1 MARERHTAARRPH
14 IRQHGSVLIAEELV
28 LLALH
33 PDGTLARGQ
42 STQPSVATGVTGA
55 LVAELALA
63 GHIDLGDGRIRLTG
77 SRPDHPVLAQA
88 LDNLSPHAGKKL
100 KSRLGAVKRAGWSE
114 VVDGMIADGALGRDK
129 ASLRPTRHPITDPGR
144 HAQLLARL
152 QQAATADVDL
162 DDRTAV
168 LLALSGPCQL
178 LEVVAPE
185 RSDRAEAKR
194 RIAEA
199 ADRVPAAGAV
209 KHVIDSVNAAV
220 IATTAAAATASS

>member
-1 MARERHTAARRPH
+1 M
-14 IRQHGSVLIAEELV
+14 LIAEELV
-28 LLALH
+28 LLALD

-42 STQPSVATGVTGA
+42 TTQPSVATGVTGA

-63 GHIDLGDGRIRLTG
+63 EHVNLGDGRIRLTG
-77 SRPDHPVLAQA
+77 TRPHHPLLAQA
-88 LDNLSPHAGKKL
+88 LDNLAPHEGKKL
-100 KSRLGAVKRAGWSE
+100 KSRLGAVKHAGWSE
-114 VVDGMIADGALGRDK
+114 VVESMIANGAIGHEK
-129 ASLRPTRHPITDPGR
+129 ALLRPTRHPVADPGQ

-152 QQAATADVDL
+152 QQAATTDVDL

-185 RSDRAEAKR
+185 RSDRPEAKR
-194 RIAEA
+194 RIAAA

-220 IATTAAAATASS
+220 IATAAAAATTSS